1 MHRALNGI
9 YLFFLHSQVLTVVLG
24 LASASLADE
33 ADQWAPATYESTG
46 PTAAA
51 AAATAAAAAP
61 GTEYNQQYHYPPAA
75 EAHLLSGRADP
86 AGNLRQ
92 ASMFRSMRD
101 SLADISHRVGRGFSS
116 AMGLNQEAF
125 QSGESTTRVRE
136 RD

>member
-1 MHRALNGI
+1 M
-9 YLFFLHSQVLTVVLG
+9 TVVLG

-136 RD
+136 RERLRDVMRKA

>member
-1 MHRALNGI
+1 M
-9 YLFFLHSQVLTVVLG
+9 TVILG
-24 LASASLADE
+24 LASATLADE

-46 PTAAA
+46 PTAG
-51 AAATAAAAAP
+51 AAAAAP
-61 GTEYNQQYHYPPAA
+61 GTEYNQQYHYPPA
-75 EAHLLSGRADP
+75 EAHLSARADP

-136 RD
+136 RERERERERDKGLV